1 VVGGL
6 TTLAGVALSQVVA
19 VGLVAIAMADVV
31 IYVDTGGASP
41 VQNFKDGVF
50 AARLRQFRAG
60 NRPIDPAGGPSLLAR
75 QLGSL
80 NALAKVLRAGS

>member
-41 VQNFKDGVF
+41 VQMFKDGVELGK
-50 AARLRQFRAG
+50 RRQFKHEGGRLVML
-60 NRPIDPAGGPSLLAR
+60 REAGGPCRLAR
-75 QLGSL
+75 QLASL
-80 NALAKVLRAGS
+80 NALAKA